1 MSVEAQSVAAQR
13 DTTVREV
20 VLGMWQALSDR
31 DWDRLVTYLAD
42 DCIYLDMPVGPAA
55 AARGP
60 ADIVKRLK
68 IGLEPLASYENFP
81 GLMVDDGCVVMYE
94 HHEEWHWATGESAV
108 LQFATVHRVE
118 NGRITLWKDYWDM
131 GALANFAP
139 PTWLEDF
146 AKADMSWVFD
156 ATGLV

>member
-1 MSVEAQSVAAQR
+1 MPVEPMPV
-13 DTTVREV
+13 EKV
-20 VLGMWQALSDR
+20 VEGMWAALSAR
-31 DWDRLVTYLAD
+31 DWEHLKTYLSP

-60 ADIVKRLK
+60 DDIVKRLK

-81 GLMVDDGCVVMYE
+81 GLMVSNGTDLMYE

-108 LQFATVHRVE
+108 LQFVSVHRVAD
-118 NGRITLWKDYWDM
+118 GKITLWKDYWDM
-131 GALANFAP
+131 GALANHAP
-139 PTWLEDF
+139 PTWMEDF
-146 AKADMSWVFD
+146 ATADMSWVFD